1 MLVYHKAARKGKV
14 VGIVLQNLRITAS
27 TVATIES
34 SNMVVQ
40 VA

>member
-1 MLVYHKAARKGKV
+1 M
-14 VGIVLQNLRITAS
+14 VGLVLQNLRISVS

>member
-1 MLVYHKAARKGKV
+1 MEYHKAARKGKV
-14 VGIVLQNLRITAS
+14 VGFVLQPLRITAS